1 MITASLELV
10 KLFEGNSLDPIRRFL
25 ETDYFLDDLR
35 HYGRATFD
43 L

>member
-1 MITASLELV
+1 MITASPELV
-10 KLFEGNSLDPIRRFL
+10 KPFEGNSLDPIRSFL
-25 ETDYFLDDLR
+25 ENDYFLDDLR